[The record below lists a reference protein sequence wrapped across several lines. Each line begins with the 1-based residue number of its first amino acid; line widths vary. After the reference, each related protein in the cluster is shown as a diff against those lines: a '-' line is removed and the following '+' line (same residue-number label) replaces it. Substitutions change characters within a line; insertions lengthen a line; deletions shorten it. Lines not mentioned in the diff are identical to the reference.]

1 MASQDKIS
9 NIFVSFRANLSRAVA
24 HIVPPKEIED
34 IVQEAYV
41 RVCQVK
47 HQEDIQHPR
56 SFLMRTAKNLAFDY
70 LKRAETQRADG
81 VEEEADYEPYA
92 AAANSDETYEKVA
105 SDQEFSLFCQT
116 VRQLPQQCRK
126 VFVLKKVYGYSQ
138 REIALELEIS
148 ESTVEKHVANGI
160 KRCTYM
166 MMQQETSGQ
175 LQGKARAHS
184 TLAEAFPLHAHK
196 HKGAD
201 HE

>member
-1 MASQDKIS
+1 MASTDNIS

-70 LKRAETQRADG
+70 LKRAETQRVDAIED
-81 VEEEADYEPYA
+81 EAEYEAYG
-92 AAANSDETYEKVA
+92 SSTRVDETYEKVA
-105 SDQEFSLFCQT
+105 SDQEFALFCQA

-138 REIALELEIS
+138 REIALELELS

-160 KRCTYM
+160 KRCTTM
-166 MMQQETSGQ
+166 MMQQETKGQSG
-175 LQGKARAHS
+175 GGGRTHS

-196 HKGAD
+196 REGAD
-201 HE
+201 YE